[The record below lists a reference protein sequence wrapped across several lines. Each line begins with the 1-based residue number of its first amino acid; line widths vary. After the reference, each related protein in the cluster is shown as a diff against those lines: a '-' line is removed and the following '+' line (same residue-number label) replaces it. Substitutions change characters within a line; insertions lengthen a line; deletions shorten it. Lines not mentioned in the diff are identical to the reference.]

1 MENTGY
7 IALSRQTALWR
18 RMDTIANN
26 LANMNTTGY
35 RGQDMMFTDY
45 LVRTPNTDSAF
56 RDQVRFVQDMGQIN
70 DLSPGPQKTTGN
82 AMDLALQDNDTFF
95 AVEAFGGEK
104 YTRAGGF
111 TLDDQGKLVT
121 RDGAAVL
128 SENGTPVF
136 IAPNESQFRVSESG
150 TVSTEN
156 GPIAKL
162 KIVRFENPQAMRR
175 VGSSLWEAN
184 TDQTAEAAPT
194 ARVAQGFLESSNV
207 NGVVEMT
214 RMIDVQRSYQQTQ
227 NILDRE
233 DERIRKTLEV
243 WTRRSA

>member
-56 RDQVRFVQDMGQIN
+56 RDQVRFVQDMGQVN
-70 DLSPGPQKTTGN
+70 DLTPGPQKTTGN
-82 AMDLALQDNDTFF
+82 SMDVALQDADTFF

-121 RDGAAVL
+121 RDGAPVL
-128 SENGTPVF
+128 SENGTPIF
-136 IAPNESQFRVSESG
+136 IAPNESQFTVSETG

-156 GPIAKL
+156 GAIAKL
-162 KIVRFENPQAMRR
+162 KVVRFDNPQALRR

-184 TDQTAEAAPT
+184 TDQTAQPAAT

-233 DERIRKTLEV
+233 DERIRKTIDI

>member
-56 RDQVRFVQDMGQIN
+56 RDQVRFVQDMGQVN
-70 DLSPGPQKTTGN
+70 DLTPGPQKTTGN
-82 AMDLALQDNDTFF
+82 SMDVALQDSDTFF

-121 RDGAAVL
+121 RDGAPVL
-128 SENGTPVF
+128 SESGTPIF
-136 IAPNESQFRVSESG
+136 IAPNESQFTVSESG

-156 GPIAKL
+156 GAIAKL
-162 KIVRFENPQAMRR
+162 KIVRFDNPQALRR

-184 TDQTAEAAPT
+184 TEQTAQPATT

-233 DERIRKTLEV
+233 DERIRKTIDI